1 MRKNQHTHLI
11 FEKFFFIKRLN
22 QSIAMPVTKVLTQ
35 CDLNVKEK
43 KFNQAR
49 VNGGKRFG
57 PMADQARQNRWGRL
71 VSKLFDVPTLLLISF
86 FFSKKKLRKSADDKK
101 A

>member
-1 MRKNQHTHLI
+1 
-11 FEKFFFIKRLN
+11 
-22 QSIAMPVTKVLTQ
+22 MPVTMVLLTQ
-35 CDLNVKEK
+35 CDLNVKVK

-57 PMADQARQNRWGRL
+57 PMADQARQNRRARSG
-71 VSKLFDVPTLLLISF
+71 SKLFDVLKLLLISF
-86 FFSKKKLRKSADDKK
+86 FFQKKNLRKSADDKK